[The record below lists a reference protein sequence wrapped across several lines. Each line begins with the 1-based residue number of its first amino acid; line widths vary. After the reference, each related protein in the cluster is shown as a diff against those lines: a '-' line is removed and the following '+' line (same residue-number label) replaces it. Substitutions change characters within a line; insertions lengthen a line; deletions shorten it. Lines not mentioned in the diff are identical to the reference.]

1 MKLKKFRIRNY
12 KSIVDS
18 GDCYP
23 SDTVTILAGKNES
36 GKSSLL
42 EALRDANAD
51 VEISSRA
58 VPIERQDEIPWISL
72 WFDVSKSDIND
83 ILNELDITIDVPLAE
98 STEIQLVKTYP
109 KSFTVMGE
117 QIAPW
122 KLDEPLSYEEEIKSI
137 YDEIA
142 TSQIKS
148 LAASIGQT
156 IPKLAL
162 TDLVVTRDLFDK
174 FKDILSTQPPQW
186 PDAVRAPLVISVDR
200 MIASLNEAIKAEPM
214 LAKFTAELLNYVPNF
229 ILFSSFDDVFPNEI
243 RLPELAKND
252 WIQDLQQM
260 SNIDVDTI
268 LAKDDRAKAQHKR
281 RLNTTINED
290 FRQFWDQDLSNLAID
305 WDNEKLFF
313 WIEENGHYYEPEIR
327 SQGRRWH
334 LAFYVRVSARAR
346 EEVRNVILIDEPG
359 LYLHADAQRA
369 ILRNLESASTQTPI
383 IFSTHSPYLI
393 EPDKLDRLR
402 LVIKTVANGTVVEN
416 KLHKVSDK
424 ETLTPILT
432 AIGLELNQGI
442 VNVDRENNV
451 IVEGPSDYFYL
462 SGLKRI
468 LKFDHL
474 NFISGGSSGNMP
486 KVGTILQG
494 WGCKVIYL
502 YDNDKAYRDALKNI
516 KKDWLA
522 ITKEILAV
530 LPIDGAIEDIFSMQ
544 DFATHVLDEGSLD
557 PSVKNSDH
565 MKGRDKVMPARHFSV
580 RATANGTIKLDK
592 VTTQNAVSLFE
603 LLARKFSE
611 VQKE

>member
-1 MKLKKFRIRNY
+1 MKLKKFRIHNY
-12 KSIVDS
+12 KSIIDS

-23 SDTVTILAGKNES
+23 SETVTILAGKNES

-58 VPIERQDEIPWISL
+58 IPIERQDEIPKISL
-72 WFDVSKSDIND
+72 WFEVSKSDIDD
-83 ILNELDITIDVPLAE
+83 ILDELDISIEVPLAE
-98 STEIQLVKTYP
+98 STEIQLIKTYP
-109 KSFTVMGE
+109 SSFTIAGD

-122 KLDEPLSYEEEIKSI
+122 KLDEPLSYNDEVSSI

-142 TSQIKS
+142 TAEVKS
-148 LAASIGQT
+148 IASGLGQA
-156 IPKLAL
+156 IPKLVLSDFVA
-162 TDLVVTRDLFDK
+162 TRASFEQFKK
-174 FKDILSTQPPQW
+174 FLSAQPPQW
-186 PDAVRAPLVISVDR
+186 PEGVRAPLVLNVDR
-200 MIASLNEAIKAEPM
+200 MISSLNDAIKAEPV
-214 LAKFTAELLNYVPNF
+214 LAKFTAEFLKYMPNF

-243 RLPELAKND
+243 PLPELAKNG

-260 SNIDVDTI
+260 SNIEVETI
-268 LAKDDRAKAQHKR
+268 LAKDDRAKVQHKKK
-281 RLNTTINED
+281 LNTTINED
-290 FRQFWDQDLSNLAID
+290 FKQFWDQDLSNLAID
-305 WDNEKLFF
+305 WDNEKLSF
-313 WIEENGHYYEPEIR
+313 WIEENGYYYEPEIR

-334 LAFYVRVSARAR
+334 LAFYVRVSARAQ

-369 ILRNLESASTQTPI
+369 ILKNLEAASVQTPV

-402 LVIKTVANGTVVEN
+402 LVIKTVEGGTIVEN

-442 VNVDRENNV
+442 VNVARENNV

-468 LKFDHL
+468 LKFENL

-502 YDNDKAYRDALKNI
+502 YDNDKAYKDALKNI

-530 LPIDGAIEDIFSMQ
+530 LPIDGAIEDIFSAQ
-544 DFATHVLDEGSLD
+544 DFATHVLDEISPD
-557 PSVKNSDH
+557 PSVKNSDR
-565 MKGRDKVMPARHFSV
+565 MKGRDKVMPARHFSE
-580 RATANGTIKLDK
+580 RALADGIIKLDA
-592 VTTQNAVSLFE
+592 VTIGNATSLFK
-603 LLARKFSE
+603 LLADKFSGAL
-611 VQKE
+611 